1 MNNNNETDRLNT
13 RIIDSYLS
21 HINRVGNNITTLITL
36 MSNQERT
43 LHDLIEYLNIYPNI
57 RRNLVELNRISQAQD
72 INERVYR
79 DIRRNTNTSQYNNV
93 IREDNI
99 ENTNNANNANNIT
112 RTNLENIIIN
122 EANILRNLANNNR
135 PNNNSRM
142 NSHNRDNNNVDIN
155 NANTENDEININESR
170 NITPIRNTINSLRS
184 QTPYIRRY
192 QSRNQMNRNEIIRRN
207 LLNSESTNNLRLRNP
222 FTDRG
227 LRTGINERNLRD
239 ASDVFI
245 RYFPDFYANGQY
257 IGPTISTS
265 TNNEELSEEFL
276 RPIPVHPTS
285 EEITNAIRVVDY
297 ESIINPPNAICPITL
312 QPFLNNEMV
321 SEILYC
327 RHIFNTESLNE
338 WFQENVRC
346 PLCRYDIREY
356 NPRTRNTLRIQE
368 INEETIEEDSQE
380 DAQDDSQHDEEDYD
394 ETHETNNNDNET
406 IMEEEIVNSD
416 TNSDDNSDDTI
427 VNTIPQQ
434 VNVLN
439 NHIEN
444 SNVNTQNS
452 TGSIIDTIFN
462 GMRVNNRNNEFT
474 SPLFNNLSFITN
486 LDNSVENIESLIR
499 TDNSLN
505 HFLNNINSQISEFN
519 RNNFENS
526 YSQYNSDISNNYS
539 PV

>member
-57 RRNLVELNRISQAQD
+57 RRNLVELNRISQTQNM
-72 INERVYR
+72 NERVYR

-155 NANTENDEININESR
+155 TGNDEININESR

-207 LLNSESTNNLRLRNP
+207 LLNSESTNNLRIRNP

-285 EEITNAIRVVDY
+285 EEITNAIRVVDF

-416 TNSDDNSDDTI
+416 TNSDDTI

-439 NHIEN
+439 NHIAN